1 MPYTPLTASMPR
13 RLAEA
18 VSDAAA
24 IRNSERGGGPRRMLR
39 RLRDVMA
46 GDASAQERLDSTVKI
61 IAGELEAEVCSIYVR
76 REGQVLELFATE
88 GLNPEAVHRTRLL
101 FGEGLVGHIAQ
112 TGRPVALPEA
122 QKHPKFAY
130 RPETGEEAYHS
141 LTGVPIRRSERVLGV
156 LVVQNSSPRQYTEEE
171 IESLET
177 LAMVLAEVLS
187 SEDLEGPA
195 MSRNGGTPARLAGV
209 RIHGGMGIGPARLH
223 QPRIVIG
230 QIVSENTAE
239 EHRRL
244 GEALASMHDA
254 LDRLMESDVLA
265 VGGEHREV
273 LETYRIIARDTGW
286 IARIRE
292 AIDGGVTA
300 AAAVQRVRDDTR
312 ARMAAV
318 KDEYLRERLADFED
332 VALRL
337 LRLLAPDADAGD
349 ENLSGEDFVLVAR
362 TMGPAELLD
371 YPHAQVRGLVLEEGS
386 ATAHVAIVA
395 RALDIPVVGRIRG
408 LLGEIDPGDTL
419 IVDGEHAQ
427 VFVRPGDD
435 AIAQFRS
442 SLAVR
447 EATLARHAALRDTP
461 AISRD
466 GVAVS
471 LQMNAGLLVD
481 VAQLDGT
488 GADGIGLYRTEIP
501 FLVRREFPDVEAQT
515 ELYRRVLDRAG
526 GRPVTFRTLDAGG
539 DKQLQSFVH
548 ATDENPALGWRALRI
563 GLDRP
568 SLLRQQL
575 RALIRAADGGHLR
588 VMFPMVSTVAEFREA
603 RSILSLELERA
614 LVRGTPVPDQLEVG
628 AMVEV
633 PSIVLSIDTL
643 ARDADFLSV
652 GSNDLMQFLF
662 AADRGSER
670 LEGRYDTLD
679 PIFLMT
685 LKRIADAGNAAGIPV
700 TLCGEMAGRPLEAAA
715 LVALG
720 YRALSMS
727 PSALGSVKETILN
740 NNINELSSYLAFLIK
755 KNATDIRNRL
765 KNFHVDQRRAAQD
778 VDTESPDVN

>member
-1 MPYTPLTASMPR
+1 
-13 RLAEA
+13 
-18 VSDAAA
+18 
-24 IRNSERGGGPRRMLR
+24 MLR

-46 GDASAQERLDSTVKI
+46 GGASAQERLDSTVKI
-61 IAGELEAEVCSIYVR
+61 IAGELGAEVCSIYVR
-76 REGQVLELFATE
+76 RAGQVLELFATQ
-88 GLNPEAVHRTRLL
+88 GLNPEAVHRTRLQ

-177 LAMVLAEVLS
+177 LAMVLAELLS
-187 SEDLEGPA
+187 GEELEGVTVG
-195 MSRNGGTPARLAGV
+195 RGGGSPSRLAGV
-209 RIHGGMGIGPARLH
+209 RIHGGLGIGPARLH
-223 QPRIVIG
+223 QPRIVIHR
-230 QIVSENTAE
+230 IVSEDTADE
-239 EHRRL
+239 RQRL
-244 GEALASMHDA
+244 DDAMAAMHDS
-254 LDRLMESDVLA
+254 LDRLMDSDVLA
-265 VGGEHREV
+265 GAGEHREV
-273 LETYRIIARDTGW
+273 LETYRIIARDAGW

-292 AIDGGVTA
+292 VIDGGLTA

-312 ARMAAV
+312 TRMAVV

-337 LRLLAPDADAGD
+337 LRSLALDVEPGD
-349 ENLSGEDFVLVAR
+349 TRAPEGDFVLVAR
-362 TMGPAELLD
+362 SMGPAELLD

-395 RALDIPVVGRIRG
+395 RALDIPVVGRLRG
-408 LLGEIDPGDTL
+408 LLGEVEPGDTL
-419 IVDGEHAQ
+419 IVDGQHAQ
-427 VFVRPGDD
+427 VFVRPGEDV
-435 AIAQFRS
+435 IAQFRS
-442 SLAVR
+442 SLVVR

-461 AISRD
+461 AISLD
-466 GVAVS
+466 GVTVS

-481 VAQLDGT
+481 VAQLNST
-488 GADGIGLYRTEIP
+488 GADSIGLYRTEIP
-501 FLVRREFPDVEAQT
+501 FLVRREYPDVEAQT
-515 ELYRRVLDRAG
+515 ELYRRVLDGAG

-548 ATDENPALGWRALRI
+548 ATEENPALGWRALRI

-575 RALIRAADGGHLR
+575 RALIRAADGGSLR
-588 VMFPMVSTVAEFREA
+588 VMFPMVSTVAEFRQA
-603 RSILSLELERA
+603 RSILALELDRA
-614 LVRGTPVPDQLEVG
+614 VARGTPVPESLAVG
-628 AMVEV
+628 TMVEV
-633 PSIVLSIDTL
+633 PAVVLSIDAL
-643 ARDADFLSV
+643 AREADFLSV

-679 PIFLMT
+679 PVFLET
-685 LKRIADAGNAAGIPV
+685 LKRIADAGRAAGIPV
-700 TLCGEMAGRPLEAAA
+700 TLCGEMAGHPLEAVV

-727 PSALGSVKETILN
+727 PAAIGTVNDEILST
-740 NNINELSSYLAFLIK
+740 NIKELSNYLAFLIK
-755 KNATDIRNRL
+755 KNTSDIRIRL
-765 KNFHVDQRRAAQD
+765 KNFRVARRSVGGSGD
-778 VDTESPDVN
+778 LETPGSN